1 MFLLLFIAIFKDYRF
16 WKTTQPYYTDLSVVN
31 AKIYTSC
38 MLFKYQC
45 VVFIQLYYNY
55 YNTRQLLKSY
65 ATKISLNSEISPGLN
80 IVVKSYMLL
89 LCVYTKHD
97 HAVHN
102 FASNSNYTSQNT
114 SKTVGNMDQTILLR
128 YTNSIWNNFQC
139 KYLTKQKLHHAISGQ
154 WSKF

>member
-1 MFLLLFIAIFKDYRF
+1 
-16 WKTTQPYYTDLSVVN
+16 
-31 AKIYTSC
+31 

-128 YTNSIWNNFQC
+128 YTNSI
-139 KYLTKQKLHHAISGQ
+139 
-154 WSKF
+154 